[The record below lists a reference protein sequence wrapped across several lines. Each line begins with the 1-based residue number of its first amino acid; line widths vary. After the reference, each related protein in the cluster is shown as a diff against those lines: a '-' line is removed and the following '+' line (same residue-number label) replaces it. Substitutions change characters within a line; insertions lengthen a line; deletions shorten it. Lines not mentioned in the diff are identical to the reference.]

1 MRRLLLVRHAP
12 TSATRAAAFP
22 ADEGLDERGRQAAA
36 ELAASWPR
44 RSRWSRAR
52 RSAVARPPRPPGSRR
67 CSGRAHR
74 RVRLRSRGPAARSP
88 MSTPSSPTAVQS
100 WMLDPGAAPHGGES
114 LAVFSTRIARW
125 LDAQAEAD
133 GRLAA
138 VTHGE
143 VIKAAVVHAL
153 GAPLQ
158 AFWRIDATPLAVTE
172 LHAHGGRWTVVRLNC
187 AAGSLS
193 SRRRRVRAPRPP
205 RRRAR
210 APRRRARR
218 GAARRRRAARPAPRA
233 RCARGGTGDRP

>member
-22 ADEGLDERGRQAAA
+22 ADEALDERGRQAAA
-36 ELAASWPR
+36 GLAAALPR
-44 RSRWSRAR
+44 RTQVITSPAR
-52 RSAVARPPRPPGSRR
+52 RCRETAEAAGLDAAPDERIAECDFGTWA
-67 CSGRAHR
+67 GRSLAD
-74 RVRLRSRGPAARSP
+74 VNAEQPE
-88 MSTPSSPTAVQS
+88 AVQS

-114 LAVFSTRIARW
+114 LAVFSARIAQW
-125 LDAQAEAD
+125 LDSQAEAE

-187 AAGSLS
+187 PGF
-193 SRRRRVRAPRPP
+193 
-205 RRRAR
+205 
-210 APRRRARR
+210 
-218 GAARRRRAARPAPRA
+218 
-233 RCARGGTGDRP
+233 